1 MKMKKVLF
9 IIVGLMSVACIST
22 KAQSTNR
29 SFSLFADPQLSWF
42 TSDTKKFEPNGS
54 VGGFNIG
61 FTADK
66 YFAERYAF
74 YTGVSIN
81 NLGGNIKYVDAGY
94 KLETRDSTYKIDPG
108 TSIKLK
114 AQYLAVPLGLK
125 FKTNQIGYLAFFAQV
140 GVSGYVRLK
149 ASAWDDKNHI
159 DRETATQQFNLAF
172 VSYHIGA
179 GVEYS
184 LGGSSSIQAGLTYMS
199 GITEAYKAGYGK
211 VSLGSLSLR
220 VGIVF

>member
-1 MKMKKVLF
+1 MKKVFLLTVG
-9 IIVGLMSVACIST
+9 IILLGLST
-22 KAQSTNR
+22 INAQTQNR
-29 SFSLFADPQLSWF
+29 RFSIFADPQLSWF

-66 YFAERYAF
+66 YFADRYAF
-74 YTGVSIN
+74 FTGLSIN
-81 NLGGNIKYVDAGY
+81 NLGGNIKYKETGY
-94 KLETRDSTYKIDPG
+94 KLETRDSTYDITPG

-114 AQYLAVPLGLK
+114 AQYLTIPLGLK
-125 FKTNQIGYLAFFAQV
+125 FKTNQIGYLTFYAHV
-140 GVSGYVRLK
+140 GVSGYLRLK
-149 ASAWDDKNHI
+149 AAAWEDKNKI
-159 DRETATQQFNLAF
+159 DRETATQQFDLAF
-172 VSYHIGA
+172 ASYHIGA

-184 LGGSSSIQAGLTYMS
+184 LGGPSSLQAGIVYTS

-220 VGIVF
+220 IGIVF

>member
-1 MKMKKVLF
+1 MKRILF
-9 IIVGLMSVACIST
+9 IILGLIFINSIAT
-22 KAQSTNR
+22 DAQTSNR
-29 SFSLFADPQLSWF
+29 SFSIFADPQLSWF

-61 FTADK
+61 FSADK

-81 NLGGNIKYVDAGY
+81 NLGGNIKYVDANY
-94 KLETRDSTYKIDPG
+94 KLETTDATYTIAPG
-108 TSIKLK
+108 TNIKLK
-114 AQYLAVPLGLK
+114 AQYLTIPVGLK

-149 ASAWDDKNHI
+149 ASAWDDI
-159 DRETATQQFNLAF
+159 DNISKETVTQQFNLAF
-172 VSYHIGA
+172 ASYHIGA

-184 LGGSSSIQAGLTYMS
+184 LGGSSSLQTGITYMS

-211 VSLGSLSLR
+211 VSLGSVALR

>member
-1 MKMKKVLF
+1 MKRLLL
-9 IIVGLMSVACIST
+9 IIVGLMFLTSNLIF
-22 KAQSTNR
+22 AQKTNR

-42 TSDTKKFEPNGS
+42 TSDTKKFVPNGS
-54 VGGFNIG
+54 VGGFNFG

-74 YTGVSIN
+74 YTGLSIN
-81 NLGGNIKYVDAGY
+81 NLGGNIKYMEGGY
-94 KLETRDSTYKIDPG
+94 KLETRDSTYSIDPG

-114 AQYLAVPLGLK
+114 AQYLTVPLGLK
-125 FKTNQIGYLAFFAQV
+125 FKTNEIGYLAFFAQV

-149 ASAWDDKNHI
+149 ASAWEVSNNIDK
-159 DRETATQQFNLAF
+159 ETATQQFNFVF

-184 LGGSSSIQAGLTYMS
+184 LGGSSSLQTGLTYTS
-199 GITEAYKAGYGK
+199 GITQAYKAGYGK

-220 VGIVF
+220 IGIVF